1 MASGKTNASAKVES
15 AELIT
20 VTIISSNYNKLTLSY
35 VDPEQKVLKN
45 VSLYP
50 GYNQNIKMSKG
61 SIIVFND
68 KYGYAIRF
76 SVSNDAATKIELY
89 SEISL
94 AVFVS
99 DSVSITVMD
108 G

>member
-15 AELIT
+15 VELIT
-20 VTIISSNYNKLTLSY
+20 VTIKSSNHNKLLLSY

-50 GYNQNIKMSKG
+50 GYNQNIEMSKD

-68 KYGYAIRF
+68 RYGYGIRF
-76 SVSNDAATKIELY
+76 SASSGTTEIEL
-89 SEISL
+89 SASTAL
-94 AVFVS
+94 TLFVS
-99 DSVSITVMD
+99 DNTEITVMD